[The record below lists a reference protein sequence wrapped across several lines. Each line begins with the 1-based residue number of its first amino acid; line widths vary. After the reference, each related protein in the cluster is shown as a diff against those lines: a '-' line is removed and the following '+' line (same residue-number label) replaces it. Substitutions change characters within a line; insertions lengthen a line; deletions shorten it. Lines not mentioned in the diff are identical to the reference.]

1 MNPNAVRTWFRVVA
15 LAEALSWLG
24 LLIAMFF
31 KWIVQDD
38 PHTGLEGGVP
48 IMGPIH
54 GAVFVAFVGLCFL
67 AWRTFDWKP
76 TTLLLALAS
85 SIPPFATIWF
95 ERRAERGGLLTIRDA
110 SAASFAANPR

>member
-1 MNPNAVRTWFRVVA
+1 MNPASVRTWFRVVA

-54 GAVFVAFVGLCFL
+54 GAVFVAFVGLCFV
-67 AWRTFDWKP
+67 AWRTFEWKLS
-76 TTLLLALAS
+76 TLALALAS

-95 ERRAERGGLLTIRDA
+95 ERRAERAGHLTTRDDSTA
-110 SAASFAANPR
+110 SPAADAR